1 MSCCERLHF
10 SVQTWLFS
18 LHVICDKHDVLQRL
32 FKVTMCSCAVC
43 VYKRYQ
49 LIAQINCRR
58 LSWIEL
64 LVLRTITWC
73 VNLKDSTRNGTER
86 IHPWLTTLLVSHAFL
101 LLSIFFVVIWSLSTR
116 VFEVRTANGDELFSL
131 LAGSHTTTFT
141 LLSIFSPSAIGSI
154 KSWETIR
161 SWHAKCSLPVA
172 VRVSKTRVFKLPIYT
187 SYGALIALMILSNG
201 ISWKLKDRVL

>member
-86 IHPWLTTLLVSHAFL
+86 IHPLLTTLLVSHAFL

-116 VFEVRTANGDELFSL
+116 FWGADGKRRWAIFTFSWLSHNHIHIAKYLFSISDWEHKKL
-131 LAGSHTTTFT
+131 GDNTVLAREM
-141 LLSIFSPSAIGSI
+141 FSPGC
-154 KSWETIR
+154 R
-161 SWHAKCSLPVA
+161 P
-172 VRVSKTRVFKLPIYT
+172 R
-187 SYGALIALMILSNG
+187 
-201 ISWKLKDRVL
+201 LKNARI

>member
-1 MSCCERLHF
+1 
-10 SVQTWLFS
+10 
-18 LHVICDKHDVLQRL
+18 
-32 FKVTMCSCAVC
+32 MCSCAVC

-86 IHPWLTTLLVSHAFL
+86 IHPLLTTLLVSHAFL

-131 LAGSHTTTFT
+131 LAGFHTTTFT

-154 KSWETIR
+154 KSRETIR

-201 ISWKLKDRVL
+201 ISWKLKERVL